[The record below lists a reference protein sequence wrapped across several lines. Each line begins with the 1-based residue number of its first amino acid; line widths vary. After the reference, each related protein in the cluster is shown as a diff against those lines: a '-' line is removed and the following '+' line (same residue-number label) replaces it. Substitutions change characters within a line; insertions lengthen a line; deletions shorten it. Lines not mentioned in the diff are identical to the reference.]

1 MGSFERIVR
10 FDLTPSESFT
20 SFVKEVEPRLKRAL
34 CVGFGIE
41 SGVEATADALAY
53 GWEHWD
59 RIRDMD
65 NPAGYLYQVGRSRT
79 RARRTPRPTFPALPA
94 EASRGSS
101 PASPLLW
108 PGCRSR
114 SDRRCG
120 WCMASS
126 GRWTR
131 RRRCWMSRYRRC
143 ANTSSVVRK
152 SFVQHWGCRH
162 DRTDRSSAP

>member
-10 FDLTPSESFT
+10 SDLTPSESFT
-20 SFVKEVEPRLKRAL
+20 SFVEEVEPRLKRAL

-94 EASRGSS
+94 EASPWVEPGL
-101 PASPLLW
+101 PAALARLSESQRQAVWLVHGFEWTLDETASLL
-108 PGCRSR
+108 
-114 SDRRCG
+114 DV
-120 WCMASS
+120 
-126 GRWTR
+126 
-131 RRRCWMSRYRRC
+131 
-143 ANTSSVVRK
+143 SVSTVRK
-152 SFVQHWGCRH
+152 HLERGEKKL
-162 DRTDRSSAP
+162 RTALGVPA

>member
-10 FDLTPSESFT
+10 SDLTPSESFT
-20 SFVKEVEPRLKRAL
+20 SFVEEVEPRLKRAL

-41 SGVEATADALAY
+41 SGVEAIADALAY

-94 EASRGSS
+94 EASPWVEPGL
-101 PASPLLW
+101 PAALARLSESQRQAVWLVHGFEWTLDETASLL
-108 PGCRSR
+108 
-114 SDRRCG
+114 DV
-120 WCMASS
+120 
-126 GRWTR
+126 
-131 RRRCWMSRYRRC
+131 
-143 ANTSSVVRK
+143 SVSTVRK
-152 SFVQHWGCRH
+152 HLERGEKKL
-162 DRTDRSSAP
+162 RTALGVPA